1 MVRYTAGND
10 HGAAVLSRAGY
21 AVDSGDGPTLG
32 TPQSDSTQFFRT
44 DRPVVVESLA
54 PEEVTAETL
63 VPRFANALARE
74 QNVLFVVPSEP
85 TVGAALHV
93 LDAPYCVAA
102 ETDTRCRTFFNGPDR
117 VPLSNGRYALAQAGE
132 YVWREL
138 DPEESELEG
147 RTGSDRKEVVLTGDG
162 EEIALFTDVDGLSCP
177 SPSAFPFSYGRGHD
191 KQFHV
196 HDRDGRE
203 VGRFTSIQAMRT
215 HGYEPVPMPLV
226 PEHLF
231 ERGSLAG
238 SWAVVAEDTFRVHT
252 TDGTHAV

>member
-21 AVDSGDGPTLG
+21 EVDADDGPPLA
-32 TPQSDSTQFFRT
+32 TPTTVSTQFYRT

-54 PEEVTAETL
+54 PEEVGAKTL
-63 VPRFANALARE
+63 VPRFANALAGD
-74 QNVLFVVPSEP
+74 QNVLFVVPNESN
-85 TVGAALHV
+85 VGAALHV
-93 LDAPYCVAA
+93 LDRPYCVAN
-102 ETDTRCRTFFNGPDR
+102 ETETRCRTFFNGPDR
-117 VPLSNGRYALAQAGE
+117 VPLSNGRYALARADE
-132 YVWREL
+132 YVWREV
-138 DPEESELEG
+138 DPRESELDG

-162 EEIALFTDVDGLSCP
+162 ETVALFTDVDGLSCP

-203 VGRFTSIQAMRT
+203 VGRFGTIRAMREQ
-215 HGYEPVPMPLV
+215 GYEPVPMPLV

-238 SWAVVAEDTFRVHT
+238 SWAVVAEDSFRVHT
-252 TDGTHAV
+252 TDGSHTV

>member
-21 AVDSGDGPTLG
+21 EMDAGDGPVVGRPTGDGPDL
-32 TPQSDSTQFFRT
+32 FRT
-44 DRPVVVESLA
+44 DRPVVVEALA
-54 PEEVTAETL
+54 PENVDAKTL
-63 VPRFANALARE
+63 VPQFANALAGE
-74 QNVLFVVPSEP
+74 QNVLFVVPDESKLG
-85 TVGAALHV
+85 VALGI
-93 LDAPYCVAA
+93 LDRPYCVAA
-102 ETDTRCRTFFNGPDR
+102 ETDTRCRTFYNGPDR
-117 VPLSNGRYALAQAGE
+117 VPLANGRYALAQADE

-138 DPEESELEG
+138 DPDESELDG

-162 EEIALFTDVDGLSCP
+162 ETVALFTDVDGLSCP
-177 SPSAFPFSYGRGHD
+177 TPDAFPFSYGRGHD

-203 VGRFTSIQAMRT
+203 VGRFTSIQAMRK

-238 SWAVVAEDTFRVHT
+238 SWAVVVEDSFRVHT
-252 TDGTHAV
+252 GDGTHAV